1 MSADLERLGRR
12 LVGSWTTE
20 ATHPELPGTTV
31 SGAADVQ
38 WLEGDRFLIFRA
50 QNDHPDFPDS
60 ISIIGDTAGL
70 QWHYFDSRGVHR
82 VYEFQ
87 VTDDGW
93 EIARDAAGSDAP
105 EFSQRLTVAFEDDDD
120 TMAGQS
126 KISFDNETWQ
136 DDLEITYRR
145 TQ

>member
-12 LVGSWTTE
+12 LVGAWTTE
-20 ATHPELPGTTV
+20 ATHPEVPGTIV

-50 QNDHPDFPDS
+50 HNDHPDFPDS
-60 ISIIGDTAGL
+60 LSIIGDTDGL

-82 VYEFQ
+82 IYEMR

-93 EIARDAAGSDAP
+93 EVARHAP
-105 EFSQRLTVAFEDDDD
+105 EFSQRLTVTFEDDDN
-120 TMAGQS
+120 TMAGRS
-126 KISFDNETWQ
+126 KLSRDDKTWQ
-136 DDLEITYRR
+136 DDLQITYHRS
-145 TQ
+145 Q